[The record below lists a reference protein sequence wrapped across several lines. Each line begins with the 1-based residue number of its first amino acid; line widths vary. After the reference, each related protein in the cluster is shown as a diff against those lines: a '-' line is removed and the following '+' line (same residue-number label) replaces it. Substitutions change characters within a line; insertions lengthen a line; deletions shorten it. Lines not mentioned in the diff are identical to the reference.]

1 MKRYLSS
8 TRGRL
13 TLLATALL
21 AIGLGIADVGV
32 NFALAYTQQR
42 NSDQVLLRQA
52 DNVALGLEPVQGS
65 LTYRGGSLPEETAG
79 GIAVGISIVGVA
91 GPLAQSPSQPLTAAT
106 LVELA
111 APVIRTGRPIWVD
124 LTDSHG
130 IHRRVFVRPVDVL
143 GRRAALVASR
153 SVGELQDT
161 LLATTLLLTAASLTA
176 LVLGAWLTYWL
187 AGRILRPVHQIS
199 ALARTLSEREL
210 HRRVE
215 AAVPDDE
222 LGELVATFNQMLGR
236 LESSFNAL
244 GQFTSDASHELR
256 TPLALMRAEVE
267 LTLNG
272 APTRE
277 EHQRVLRL
285 LQSEIAHMSLIVDQ
299 LLTLARADSGAL
311 RPDVEHLDA
320 ADFLHETAARWIA
333 AAGRHDVQLRI
344 NAPDSGTVDADPLL
358 TRRILDNLID
368 NAIRH
373 SPAGGAI
380 TVELRPDGDDWL
392 FEVAD
397 QGPGVPRNE
406 RQRIFERFA
415 RVDSA
420 RTRTEGAGGAGL
432 GLALC
437 AAIAA
442 VQKGEVR
449 ILDDRGPGAVFQLRV
464 PNV

>member
-1 MKRYLSS
+1 MKRFLSS

-32 NFALAYTQQR
+32 NVALTFTQQR

-52 DNVALGLEPVQGS
+52 DTVASGLQPGQGS
-65 LTYRGGSLPEETAG
+65 LTYRGGSLPEVTTS
-79 GIAVGISIVGVA
+79 GIAVNVSVVGTD
-91 GPLAQSPSQPLTAAT
+91 GPVAQSPSQPLTALT
-106 LVELA
+106 LGELA

-130 IHRRVFVRPVDVL
+130 IHRRVYARPVEI
-143 GRRAALVASR
+143 GGTRAALVASR

-161 LLATTLLLTAASLTA
+161 LLATSLLVTAASLTA
-176 LVLGAWLTYWL
+176 LVLGSGLTYWL
-187 AGRILRPVHQIS
+187 AGRILRPIHEIS

-210 HRRVE
+210 DRRVE
-215 AAVPDDE
+215 VAVPADE
-222 LGELVATFNQMLGR
+222 LGELVATFNEMLGR

-256 TPLALMRAEVE
+256 APLALMRAEVDLALSGTHAHE
-267 LTLNG
+267 DQ
-272 APTRE
+272 E
-277 EHQRVLRL
+277 EVLRL
-285 LQSEIAHMSLIVDQ
+285 LQSEIAHMSLIADQ
-299 LLTLARADSGAL
+299 LLTLARADSGVL
-311 RPDVEHLDA
+311 KPHVGRLDT
-320 ADFLHETAARWIA
+320 ADFLHETAARWTVA
-333 AAGRHDVQLRI
+333 ARRRDVQLQV
-344 NAPDSGTVDADPLL
+344 NAPDSGTVAGDPIL

-368 NAIRH
+368 NALRH
-373 SPAGGAI
+373 SPVGGTI
-380 TVELRPDGDDWL
+380 TVEARPSGNEWI

-397 QGPGVPRNE
+397 QGPGIPRSE
-406 RQRIFERFA
+406 RQRIFDRFA

-420 RTRTEGAGGAGL
+420 RARTEGDGGAGL

-437 AAIAA
+437 VAIAA

-449 ILDDRGPGAVFQLRV
+449 LLEESGRGAVFQLRMPAV
-464 PNV
+464 